1 MADPKPINEQV
12 IRVKPGMSFEL
23 RGLGPVTVTDAT
35 GDAVQLPTEDGTRTI
50 TVDDRGEIMIDQKNG
65 PVEFTPADMPRDNAG
80 NTAYKHGN
88 FFQSKGHSDGLPKP
102 HHAHEP
108 TSWASMIVD
117 PDILS
122 QPAPNWQHPSGR
134 YGLVGRLHSG
144 PYHELGYQGHCHACR
159 GYFLNYKWAQDHE
172 CREEAAFRDVT
183 RREIRDYPSLR
194 KAAKHSPAA
203 PVLKGEKGIVARLL
217 GMFGGR

>member
-1 MADPKPINEQV
+1 MINQTDKAAPAV
-12 IRVKPGMSFEL
+12 
-23 RGLGPVTVTDAT
+23 PVAP
-35 GDAVQLPTEDGTRTI
+35 AIPT
-50 TVDDRGEIMIDQKNG
+50 
-65 PVEFTPADMPRDNAG
+65 DMPKDKAG
-80 NTAYKHGN
+80 NIAYQHGN

-122 QPAPNWQHPSGR
+122 QPAPNWQHPNSR
-134 YGLVGRLHSG
+134 YGLIGKLHAG

-203 PVLKGEKGIVARLL
+203 PVLKGEKGIVARLI
-217 GMFGGR
+217 GMFSGR